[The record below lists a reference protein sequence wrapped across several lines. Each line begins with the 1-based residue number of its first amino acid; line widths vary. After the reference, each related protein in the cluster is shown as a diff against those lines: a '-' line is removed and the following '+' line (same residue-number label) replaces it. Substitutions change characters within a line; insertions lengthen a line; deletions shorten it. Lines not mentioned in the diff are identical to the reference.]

1 MSISPQALGLG
12 LTMSGLGTILLLLSL
27 RSKLEKEVTG
37 FKASGVI
44 FIGPI
49 PIVLGGKSIW
59 TIIGMAIVFV
69 ALIFV
74 AAVMAQPEVLRLM
87 GLV

>member
-1 MSISPQALGLG
+1 MNVSPLALGFG
-12 LTMSGLGTILLLLSL
+12 LTMSGLGTILLLLSF
-27 RSKLEKEVTG
+27 RSKLEKAETD

-44 FIGPI
+44 FLGPI

-59 TIIGMAIVFV
+59 TIIGLAITVV

-74 AAVMAQPEVLRLM
+74 AAVVAQPEILRM
-87 GLV
+87 TGL

>member
-1 MSISPQALGLG
+1 MSVSPQALGLG
-12 LTMSGLGTILLLLSL
+12 LTMSGLGTILLLLSV
-27 RSKLEKEVTG
+27 RSKLEKYETN

-59 TIIGMAIVFV
+59 TIIGLAIGVV

-74 AAVMAQPEVLRLM
+74 AAVMAQPDIIRM
-87 GLV
+87 IGL

>member
-1 MSISPQALGLG
+1 MSVSPQALGLG

-27 RSKLEKEVTG
+27 RSKLEKAETV

-44 FIGPI
+44 FLGPI

-59 TIIGMAIVFV
+59 TIIGLAITVV

-74 AAVMAQPEVLRLM
+74 AAVVAQPEILGM
-87 GLV
+87 TGL

>member
-1 MSISPQALGLG
+1 MSVSPQALGLG

-27 RSKLEKEVTG
+27 RSKLEKAETV

-44 FIGPI
+44 FLGPI
-49 PIVLGGKSIW
+49 SIVLGGKSIW
-59 TIIGMAIVFV
+59 TIIGLAIGVV

-74 AAVMAQPEVLRLM
+74 AAVMAQPDIIGM
-87 GLV
+87 IGL

>member
-1 MSISPQALGLG
+1 MSVSPQALGLG

-27 RSKLEKEVTG
+27 RSKLEKAETV

-44 FIGPI
+44 FLGPT

-59 TIIGMAIVFV
+59 TIIGLAIGVV

-74 AAVMAQPEVLRLM
+74 AAVMAQPDIIKM
-87 GLV
+87 IGL

>member
-1 MSISPQALGLG
+1 MSVSPLALGFG
-12 LTMSGLGTILLLLSL
+12 LTMSGLGTILLLLSF
-27 RSKLEKEVTG
+27 RSKLEKAETD

-44 FIGPI
+44 FLGPI

-59 TIIGMAIVFV
+59 TIIGLAITVV

-74 AAVMAQPEVLRLM
+74 AAVVAQPEILRM
-87 GLV
+87 TGL

>member
-1 MSISPQALGLG
+1 MSVSPQALGLG

-27 RSKLEKEVTG
+27 RSKLEKAETV

-44 FIGPI
+44 FLGPI

-59 TIIGMAIVFV
+59 TIIGLAITAV

-74 AAVMAQPEVLRLM
+74 AAVLAQPEILGM
-87 GLV
+87 TGL

>member
-1 MSISPQALGLG
+1 MSVSPQALGLG
-12 LTMSGLGTILLLLSL
+12 LTMSGLGTILLLLSF
-27 RSKLEKEVTG
+27 RSKLEKAETNL
-37 FKASGVI
+37 KAAGVI

-59 TIIGMAIVFV
+59 TIISLAIGVV

-74 AAVMAQPEVLRLM
+74 AAVMAQPDIIRM
-87 GLV
+87 IGL

>member
-1 MSISPQALGLG
+1 MSVSPQALGLG
-12 LTMSGLGTILLLLSL
+12 LTMSGLGTILLLLSV
-27 RSKLEKEVTG
+27 RSKLEKAETN
-37 FKASGVI
+37 FKTSGVI

-59 TIIGMAIVFV
+59 TIIGLAIGVV

-74 AAVMAQPEVLRLM
+74 AAVMAQPDIIGM
-87 GLV
+87 IGL